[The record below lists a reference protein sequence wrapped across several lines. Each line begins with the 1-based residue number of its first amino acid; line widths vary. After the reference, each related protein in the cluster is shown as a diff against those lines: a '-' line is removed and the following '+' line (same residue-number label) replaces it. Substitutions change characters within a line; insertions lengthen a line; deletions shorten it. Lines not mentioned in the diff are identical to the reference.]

1 MCQSPFHPDCQ
12 GCQCP
17 NGRPPCDH
25 CAEHRPRADYD
36 TINLGRLMDC
46 GETIKIR
53 SLGPHGQSELTTRE
67 VITAED
73 VTELGI
79 PHDKITLLAGQ
90 PDLCLVEQRLLA
102 NLRMQRNHNRVRMMR
117 QHDRL
122 VEQAFRQ
129 GFIEDQFGKYEADA
143 DKIMRDYKP
152 IYEVDR
158 IGLTT
163 QFSKVQNPFKWWTDD
178 MMPPILADLP
188 PGNYDVAP
196 GGITRIKPSTPP
208 TPMKELLDSL
218 NDIEISIRQHFYD
231 PDYKE
236 PSNAISPA
244 SPPPPPPAHAAIAP
258 TLHRAALSISPSA
271 SLRADLRAGAPYL
284 PDDDTPPHPRYRRR

>member
-12 GCQCP
+12 GCTCHHV
-17 NGRPPCDH
+17 RPPCDH
-25 CAEHRPRADYD
+25 CVEHRPRDDYD
-36 TINLGRLMDC
+36 TINLGRYMRC
-46 GETIKIR
+46 GETVRITSCGSD
-53 SLGPHGQSELTTRE
+53 SLSELTTRE

-79 PHDKITLLAGQ
+79 PHDKVTLLADQ
-90 PDLCLVEQRLLA
+90 PDLCLVDQRVLA

-122 VEQAFRQ
+122 VEEALRQ

-163 QFSKVQNPFKWWTDD
+163 QFSKAQNPFKWWTDD
-178 MMPPILADLP
+178 MMPPISADLP

-196 GGITRIKPSTPP
+196 GGITRIKPSTS
-208 TPMKELLDSL
+208 TPMKEFLDSL
-218 NDIEISIRQHFYD
+218 TDIELSIRRHVHD

-258 TLHRAALSISPSA
+258 TLHRAALSLTSSP

-284 PDDDTPPHPRYRRR
+284 PDDDTPPHPRHRRR

>member
-12 GCQCP
+12 GCTCHHV
-17 NGRPPCDH
+17 RPPCDH
-25 CAEHRPRADYD
+25 CVEHPSRSDLNTVTAHNDLIP
-36 TINLGRLMDC
+36 
-46 GETIKIR
+46 GEIMSIR
-53 SLGPHGQSELTTRE
+53 TCHGDGSVSTSSLECIDATE
-67 VITAED
+67 V
-73 VTELGI
+73 VELGI
-79 PHDKITLLAGQ
+79 PFTKVTLLANH
-90 PDLCLVEQRLLA
+90 PDLCLVSPTILA
-102 NLRMQRNHNRVRMMR
+102 DLRMQRENNRRRMATP
-117 QHDRL
+117 QQD
-122 VEQAFRQ
+122 Q
-129 GFIEDQFGKYEADA
+129 FIEDQFGKYEADA

-178 MMPPILADLP
+178 MMPPISTDLP

-196 GGITRIKPSTPP
+196 GGITRIKPSTPIS
-208 TPMKELLDSL
+208 MKEFLDSL
-218 NDIEISIRQHFYD
+218 TDIELSIRRHVHD

-236 PSNAISPA
+236 PTNDISPT

-258 TLHRAALSISPSA
+258 TLHRAALSLTSSP